1 MTSAETYLS
10 ETKAVFSRR
19 LSAVF
24 LPLLLCYAAGAA
36 LSYLAARGL
45 CSHSYYV
52 SCPVSFISVYGT
64 LSSLASYMKHM
75 VLQTV
80 VIFISA
86 FTFFP
91 AWISA
96 ITAIYRG
103 ICTGIC
109 LFLVSGGM
117 VQGLGSHPQITL
129 SLYLLASVLLFL
141 FASYTHVYSK
151 ALPVMWRHRDYKN
164 LQVLLFEYIRCFM
177 VMSGA
182 ILAVY
187 MFAII
192 LS

>member
-10 ETKAVFSRR
+10 ETKAVFPRR

-24 LPLLLCYAAGAA
+24 LPLLLCYSAGAV
-36 LSYLAARGL
+36 LSYLAAHWL
-45 CSHSYYV
+45 CPYSYYV
-52 SCPVSFISVYGT
+52 SCPVSFISVYGI
-64 LSSLASYMKHM
+64 LSTLASYMKHT
-75 VLQTV
+75 VLQTA

-96 ITAIYRG
+96 LTAVYRG

-109 LFLVSGGM
+109 LYLVSGGM
-117 VQGLGSHPQITL
+117 VQGLSSHPQITL
-129 SLYLLASVLLFL
+129 SLYFLASVLLFL
-141 FASYTHVYSK
+141 FASYAHIYAK

-164 LQVLLFEYIRCFM
+164 LQVLLFEYIRCFL
-177 VMSGA
+177 VMSGG

-187 MFAII
+187 MFAVI
-192 LS
+192 SS